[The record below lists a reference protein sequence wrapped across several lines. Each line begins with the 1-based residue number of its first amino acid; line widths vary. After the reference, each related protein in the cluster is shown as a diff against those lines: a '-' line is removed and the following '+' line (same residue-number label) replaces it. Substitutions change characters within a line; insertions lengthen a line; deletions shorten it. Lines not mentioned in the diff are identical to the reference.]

1 MFDPVELEVFRNIFV
16 SITEEMGTL
25 LKLSA
30 FSPNIK
36 ERRDYSAALFTAEAE
51 SFALGAHIPVHLGA
65 MPYSV
70 AAALREVEMEEGD
83 TVILNDPFLG
93 GTHLPDIT
101 VISTVFYRG
110 KAVFFVANRA
120 HHSDV
125 GGSQPGSM
133 PLAEDIYQ
141 EGLII
146 PPVKIEEKGRI
157 KSEILKL
164 IVCNCR
170 NPEEREADIKA
181 QLAANKKG
189 IKRLRELL
197 EKRGKRTI
205 EYAHH
210 LVEYSKIMLEKRI
223 EKLPEG
229 QFCFQDFLDDDGFG
243 TKNLPVRVCIEKKG
257 KKLRVNFEGTG
268 GQTKGGMNANPAIVA
283 SAVLYVL
290 KVMLG
295 EDLPVNSGLL
305 KPIELLI
312 PERSLLNPVR
322 PAAMAGGNVE
332 TSQRIVDVLLG
343 AFSEMLPE
351 KAVAASQGTMN
362 NISFGGT
369 DFAYYETIGGGA
381 GASSRKDGV
390 SGVHTHMTN
399 SLNTPVEVI
408 EQSLPVI
415 IRRYELRKDSG
426 GRGLRKGG
434 EGIVREY
441 FFKKSARVSILSERR
456 THAPYG
462 IFGGEPGKLGKNIL
476 IKRDGK
482 KVLLP
487 SKANIQIKRF
497 ESLVVETPGGGGYG
511 KKD

>member
-1 MFDPVELEVFRNIFV
+1 MFDPVELEVFRNVFV

-70 AAALREVEMEEGD
+70 AAALREVVMDEGD

-101 VISTVFYRG
+101 VISPVFYKG
-110 KAVFFVANRA
+110 KHVFFVANRA

-146 PPVKIEEKGRI
+146 PPVKIEEKGKIR
-157 KSEILKL
+157 EDILKL

-170 NPEEREADIKA
+170 NPEEREADLRA
-181 QLAANKKG
+181 QLAANRKG
-189 IKRLRELL
+189 IERLKELL
-197 EKRGKRTI
+197 KKRGAQAI
-205 EYAHH
+205 EYAQH

-223 EKLPEG
+223 ERLPDG
-229 QFCFQDFLDDDGFG
+229 KFCFQDFLDDDGFG
-243 TKNLPVRVCIEKKG
+243 TKNLPIRVCMEKKG
-257 KKLRVNFEGTG
+257 KELGIDFNGTG

-295 EDLPVNSGLL
+295 EDLPINSGLL
-305 KPIELLI
+305 KPINIII
-312 PERSLLNPVR
+312 PEGSLLNPRR

-332 TSQRIVDVLLG
+332 TSQRVVDVLLG
-343 AFSEMLPE
+343 AFSEMLPD

-362 NISFGGT
+362 NVSFGGIN
-369 DFAYYETIGGGA
+369 FAYYETIGGGA
-381 GASSRKDGV
+381 GASSDQDGA

-415 IRRYELRKDSG
+415 IKRYELRKGSG
-426 GRGLRKGG
+426 GKGLRRGG
-434 EGIVREY
+434 EGIIREY

-456 THAPYG
+456 IHPPYG
-462 IFGGEPGKLGKNIL
+462 IFGGEAGKPGRNLL
-476 IKRDGK
+476 IRRDGK
-482 KVLLP
+482 VEVLP
-487 SKANIQIKRF
+487 SKVNIQIKRY
-497 ESLVVETPGGGGYG
+497 ESLVIETPGGGGYG